1 MEDVVVIPA
10 YQPDETLVRLVDE
23 LYDNGF
29 GILIVDDGSGKG
41 YKEIFNRVSQ
51 KATVIAHNENLGK
64 GAALKTG
71 FKAIKNIFPYCK
83 YVITSDADG
92 QHRIGDILRV
102 KQELHNQSTFV
113 LTVRKRKNKI
123 PFLSRFGNDLSK
135 IVYTTLTSHYFS
147 DNQSGL
153 RGFSAKHLDW
163 ILLPKGNKYDYE
175 MNMLF
180 YADKQG
186 IPITTIPIEAI
197 YIDDNKSSH
206 FNPLKDTF
214 RIYKL
219 LFSSAWASFAVVVLC
234 EILIG
239 LISIFFGGKFIYITV
254 TSAGI
259 LSAFVGIMLNRLVI
273 FRKVHYGDGTRTIIY
288 TILRF
293 AIYTAGCM
301 LMNMY
306 FPNIPLFFSFN
317 IVAVLFVPLKY
328 YVNKGIHFTEYHDIN
343 KEKE

>member
-10 YQPDETLVRLVDE
+10 YQPDLALVRLVNE

-29 GILIVDDGSGKG
+29 GILIVDDGSGSE
-41 YKEIFNRVSQ
+41 YKDIFDEVGKKSKVIVHQQNR
-51 KATVIAHNENLGK
+51 GK
-64 GAALKTG
+64 GDALKTA
-71 FKAIKNIFPYCK
+71 FSNVKSEFPNCK
-83 YVITSDADG
+83 YIITSDADG
-92 QHRIGDILRV
+92 QHRLCDILRV
-102 KQELHNQSTFV
+102 KQELHNQATFV

-123 PFLSRFGNDLSK
+123 PFLSRLGNDLSK
-135 IVYTTLTSHYFS
+135 FVYTTLTGHYFS

-153 RGFSAKHLDW
+153 RGFSAQHLDW
-163 ILLPKGNKYDYE
+163 LMLPKGSKYDYE

-206 FNPLKDTF
+206 FNPIADTV

-219 LFSSAWASFAVVVLC
+219 LFSSAWASFAAVVLC
-234 EILIG
+234 EVLVA
-239 LISIFFGGKFIYITV
+239 LISIFFGSKALYITIP
-254 TSAGI
+254 SAGI
-259 LSAFVGIMLNRLVI
+259 LSGFVGVLLNRFVV
-273 FRKVHYGDGTRTIIY
+273 FGRVHYGDGTRTIIY
-288 TILRF
+288 TIMRF

-301 LMNMY
+301 LLNLYLPM
-306 FPNIPLFFSFN
+306 IPLFFVFN
-317 IVAVLFVPLKY
+317 IIAVLFIPFKY
-328 YVNKGIHFTEYHDIN
+328 YINKGIHYTEYHDIN